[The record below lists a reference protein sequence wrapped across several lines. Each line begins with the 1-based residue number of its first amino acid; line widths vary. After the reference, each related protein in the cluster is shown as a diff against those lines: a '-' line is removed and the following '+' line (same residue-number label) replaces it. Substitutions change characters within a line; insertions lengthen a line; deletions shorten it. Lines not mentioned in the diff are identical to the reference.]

1 MRTLA
6 LYSVLFG
13 CITAAL
19 IFSTLGGPTFLKEQY
34 NRTRPSKSDDKSK
47 GPPISH
53 SQSHAWY
60 SQREWIYEYPLDAR
74 NYGLD
79 EAQCLSAF
87 PELYK
92 EIDRAVSWWKDRG
105 GITAK
110 ELDVGWRED
119 GIVRAMI
126 YDNQLYVIDAHNVL
140 DHNHRPRALA
150 TLHAIHRAVTAH
162 AGPLPNI
169 EFTVTDHDAPLLD
182 QNDLNHTTW
191 GYSRL
196 EQQENIWLCPDFGF
210 FGWPNVGL
218 RSYVELHSTIV
229 AEEEDFLDKI
239 PQIVWRGAIEGLG
252 SQDARSGL
260 MSASANQP
268 WSDVQTLDWSN
279 KTNIATRLLG
289 MEDHCA
295 YQFLAQIEGNTYSG
309 RFKYLL
315 NCHSVVLSHPLNW
328 IEHFHHLLQ
337 PSGEAQ
343 NYVQTKRD
351 FSDLPRK
358 MASLLKTTNIR
369 SSTQK
374 IADNARATFRERYL
388 TPAAEACY
396 WRALFRGWAAVQAFE
411 VQGWKDK
418 LVDDPMTGR
427 KKIKRTM
434 RGVPFEFYMLMEE
447 VEWELPAKARKM
459 CIVDN

>member
-6 LYSVLFG
+6 LYSVLFV
-13 CITAAL
+13 CIAATL
-19 IFSTLGGPTFLKEQY
+19 IFFASLGGPAFVEQQY
-34 NRTRPSKSDDKSK
+34 NRNRPSNTKPK

-53 SQSHAWY
+53 SQSHAWQT
-60 SQREWIYEYPLDAR
+60 QREWTYQYPRDAR

-92 EIDRAVSWWKDRG
+92 EVDRAVAWWKEKG
-105 GITAK
+105 GITEK
-110 ELDVGWRED
+110 ELDVGWRGD

-126 YDNQLYVIDAHNVL
+126 YDNQLYVIDAHGVF

-169 EFTVTDHDAPLLD
+169 EFTVTDHDAPLID
-182 QNDLNHTTW
+182 QNDMNHTTW

-196 EQQENIWLCPDFGF
+196 ARQENLWLCPDFGF

-218 RSYVELHSTIV
+218 RSYVELQQNLA

-239 PQIVWRGAIEGLG
+239 PQIVWRGAVAGLG
-252 SQDARSGL
+252 SHDVRSGL
-260 MSASANQP
+260 VAASANQP
-268 WSDVQTLDWSN
+268 WADVQTLDWSN

-289 MEDHCA
+289 MEDHCN
-295 YQFLAQIEGNTYSG
+295 YQFLAQTEGNTYSG
-309 RFKYLL
+309 RLKSLL
-315 NCHSVVLSHPLNW
+315 NCHSVLVSHDLKW
-328 IEHFHHLLQ
+328 LEHYHHLLQ
-337 PSGEAQ
+337 PSGANQ
-343 NYVQTKRD
+343 NYVRAKRD
-351 FSDLPRK
+351 FSDLPK
-358 MASLLKTTNIR
+358 IMTTLLKNSNIR
-369 SSTQK
+369 SSTQR
-374 IADNARATFRERYL
+374 IADNARSTFRERYL

-396 WRALFRGWAAVQAFE
+396 WRHLFRGWAEVQTFE

-418 LVDDPMTGR
+418 MVDDPTTGR
-427 KKIKRTM
+427 KKAKRSM
-434 RGVPFEFYMLMEE
+434 RGTPYEAYVLMEE
-447 VEWELPAKARKM
+447 VEWALPAKARKI
-459 CIVDN
+459 CIDE